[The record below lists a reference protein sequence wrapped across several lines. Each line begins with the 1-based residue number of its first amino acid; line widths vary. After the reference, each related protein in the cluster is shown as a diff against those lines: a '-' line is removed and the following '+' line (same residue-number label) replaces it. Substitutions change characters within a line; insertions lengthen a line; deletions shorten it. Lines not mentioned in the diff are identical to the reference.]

1 MGCRYQNR
9 CPRAVEICRRDK
21 PLRVAVGQYHEVACF
36 AFGEHRD
43 AAA

>member
-1 MGCRYQNR
+1 M
-9 CPRAVEICRRDK
+9 EICRHDK
-21 PLRVAVGQYHEVACF
+21 PAQVAVGQDHEVACF